1 MSLPYGL
8 KVLFNKKYQ
17 GTLFGQLCGKYN
29 YAEIAFEFGS
39 DRKDLDSCFPIL
51 HPLSDLTKEIE
62 HNGEKF
68 VPIDI
73 INKSHKLLGLSEYR
87 LFEKENKSCALLFSS
102 KVEGFNIFSALDD
115 MIKLIE
121 WHFDIADLIEKN
133 EAIDINT
140 IENQYK

>member
-1 MSLPYGL
+1 MTKQNFIAMSLPHGL

-29 YAEIAFEFGS
+29 YAEIAFEFGN

-68 VPIDI
+68 VPIERLSKLNGMSAIRDMDTIALYIQESGLNFIPYVI
-73 INKSHKLLGLSEYR
+73 INLLVS
-87 LFEKENKSCALLFSS
+87 
-102 KVEGFNIFSALDD
+102 
-115 MIKLIE
+115 
-121 WHFDIADLIEKN
+121 WHFDIAGLIEKG

-140 IENQYK
+140 IENPYK